1 MRRAAGSGDGSRP
14 RRSADHDLRR
24 VQRDDA
30 RAQLPRRLP
39 GAGGNRPV
47 RRALHQRARRRRLH
61 LELQGRCAG
70 PVPWHHARGLE
81 VRQAGHGGVLQA
93 AVAAHTRAKAPDGR
107 PKGRSNGRSRAT
119 RRFSPWHVRCNSQA
133 PRRVHGVAC
142 RPDRREGALMR
153 VPPPIPDPED
163 AITYA
168 PGGGDMRYF
177 AAADIAAPPD
187 AVWAILTR
195 ADAYPE
201 WEPNTTKVEGSI
213 EAGSQITVHTK
224 LSSQAFPVTV
234 SELEAPR
241 CMEWTGGMPLGL
253 FKGVRRFTLRAS
265 ESGTHFEVEE
275 NFSGPL
281 LFLMRRMMPDLQ
293 PSFDDFAAALKQAAE
308 R

>member
-1 MRRAAGSGDGSRP
+1 
-14 RRSADHDLRR
+14 
-24 VQRDDA
+24 
-30 RAQLPRRLP
+30 
-39 GAGGNRPV
+39 
-47 RRALHQRARRRRLH
+47 
-61 LELQGRCAG
+61 
-70 PVPWHHARGLE
+70 
-81 VRQAGHGGVLQA
+81 
-93 AVAAHTRAKAPDGR
+93 
-107 PKGRSNGRSRAT
+107 
-119 RRFSPWHVRCNSQA
+119 
-133 PRRVHGVAC
+133 
-142 RPDRREGALMR
+142 
-153 VPPPIPDPED
+153 
-163 AITYA
+163 
-168 PGGGDMRYF
+168 MRYF